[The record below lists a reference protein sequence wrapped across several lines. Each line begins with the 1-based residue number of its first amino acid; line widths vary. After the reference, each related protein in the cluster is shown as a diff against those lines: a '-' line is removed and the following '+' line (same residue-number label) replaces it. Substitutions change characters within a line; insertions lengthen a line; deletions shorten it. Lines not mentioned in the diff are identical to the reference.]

1 MDGTRRN
8 HGPPLESARGRGTN
22 GRRAIPPRKL
32 PHARRP
38 KAPRELLA
46 HERRRSPLKPTQQP
60 VVDRPELRAHRIAPA
75 GNSVA
80 HHKRLDRPELR
91 AYRIAPTGNSV
102 AQDKRLDRPE
112 LRARRIATAGN
123 SVAHDKRLD
132 RPELRA
138 YRIAQTGNSVAQSAA
153 RYELLESARGSSA
166 ELRER
171 PRRVE
176 RDHRVRCPIRIPSR
190 GRGVRVGLQ

>member
-22 GRRAIPPRKL
+22 GRRAIPPREL

-46 HERRRSPLKPTQQP
+46 HERRGGPLKPTQQP
-60 VVDRPELRAHRIAPA
+60 VVDRPELRAHRIAQ
-75 GNSVA
+75 
-80 HHKRLDRPELR
+80 
-91 AYRIAPTGNSV
+91 TGNSV

-123 SVAHDKRLD
+123 SVAQL
-132 RPELRA
+132 
-138 YRIAQTGNSVAQSAA
+138 AA

-176 RDHRVRCPIRIPSR
+176 RDHRVHCPIRIPSR

>member
-22 GRRAIPPRKL
+22 GRRAIPPREL

-46 HERRRSPLKPTQQP
+46 HERRRGPLKPTQQP
-60 VVDRPELRAHRIAPA
+60 VVDRPELRA
-75 GNSVA
+75 
-80 HHKRLDRPELR
+80 
-91 AYRIAPTGNSV
+91 YRIAQTGNSV

-123 SVAHDKRLD
+123 SVAQDKRLD

-138 YRIAQTGNSVAQSAA
+138 HRIAPTGNSVAQLAA

-176 RDHRVRCPIRIPSR
+176 RDHRVHCPIRIPSR